1 MKISIIVL
9 NIIFIFTV
17 LVTNVFGDDP
27 EISKSPPDA
36 RAYFIAPLDG
46 QKLSQTFKVII
57 GLSGMGIAPAGVN
70 FENTG
75 HHHLLIDMEELPDPQ
90 KPLPSTENIR
100 HFGGGQTET
109 LITLEPGMHTL
120 QLLLGNYAHIPHDQP
135 VFSEQITVIVE

>member
-1 MKISIIVL
+1 MKASIIVS

-17 LVTNVFGDDP
+17 LVTNVFGDEA
-27 EISKSPPDA
+27 EISKSPADA

-46 QKLSQTFKVII
+46 QKLPRTFKVVF

-70 FENTG
+70 RENTG
-75 HHHLLIDMEELPDPQ
+75 HHHLLIDMDELPDTQ
-90 KPLPSTENIR
+90 KPLPPTEKIR

-109 LITLEPGMHTL
+109 IITLEPGMHTL

-135 VFSEQITVIVE
+135 VLSDQITVIVE